1 MRHCNTGDIEAFE
14 SAHGIPTP
22 TLTPLRRGQNRDR
35 HISDL
40 ALKEGPGSWDPGTHN
55 TSPLLS
61 PAQVAALKIINAK
74 NGSVEAAYTA
84 WHGLIR
90 MERMRPN
97 SKIVAGFAGKKDHR
111 SINISNLRAFERDEN
126 LPENSL
132 EYVRQKEGKII
143 DVAVAG
149 ERIGTNSTMADKH
162 PMASKA
168 SKG

>member
-1 MRHCNTGDIEAFE
+1 M
-14 SAHGIPTP
+14 
-22 TLTPLRRGQNRDR
+22 
-35 HISDL
+35 
-40 ALKEGPGSWDPGTHN
+40 KEGPGSWDPGTHN

-149 ERIGTNSTMADKH
+149 GKDWHQLYNGRQAPHGFEGFEGVNYSTPAATAGTNFLRDTYTQGV
-162 PMASKA
+162 ASGITPKA
-168 SKG
+168 LR